1 MSNKKQTMGA
11 FARPL
16 GGLQKENMSKFGNK
30 YFTYDFKA
38 FFESKENYIKP
49 GNKLILPCKKQGL
62 CYQVPVPS

>member
-1 MSNKKQTMGA
+1 MGA

-38 FFESKENYIKP
+38 FFESKENYLKP
-49 GNKLILPCKKQGL
+49 GNKFWDFEKPKAGWQTK
-62 CYQVPVPS
+62 